1 MHDTENKHRINLGK
15 KRRCKWVT
23 NTAHHRAIDVGG
35 EEAKGTQDSDN
46 ILKIRCT
53 SPGNRRSH
61 LPITAFCA
69 RLIQLTLRRSHRQ
82 RRTHRRHVEVYRGRW
97 RAWAAAAHGG
107 VEGQTTR
114 VERRRA
120 WVGGTWMA
128 GAGVAMEDLG
138 CGGPTA
144 AAAPLTT
151 RRRLLWHLGAGK
163 GILHVANRSAMAA
176 GAWFPSL

>member
-82 RRTHRRHVEVYRGRW
+82 RRTHRRHVEVCRGRW
-97 RAWAAAAHGG
+97 RAWAAAAWRRGG
-107 VEGQTTR
+107 ADHARGAA
-114 VERRRA
+114 A
-120 WVGGTWMA
+120 WVGRRHLDGR
-128 GAGVAMEDLG
+128 GRGGD
-138 CGGPTA
+138 GGPRLRRPHGGGGSSNNSA
-144 AAAPLTT
+144 AASLAP
-151 RRRLLWHLGAGK
+151 RRRQRDPP
-163 GILHVANRSAMAA
+163 RSE
-176 GAWFPSL
+176 